1 MGDPVWSVGT
11 ETKKAQVKMIEIE
24 QMPTF
29 PIEPEETQEVVADV
43 TTPPAEQV
51 TEETTVAEF
60 MLSLFQIADQAKI
73 IHLQTD
79 SDTEHRH
86 FGLFYD
92 TFTGQIDALIEGIA
106 GKYGAQTLKFGQAQ
120 IVLYDREEAIQIFFE
135 VVDQTLR
142 LKFASLFDKETDSEL
157 YNMVDEMITLK
168 NKVQYLLQMKRN

>member
-1 MGDPVWSVGT
+1 MGE

-92 TFTGQIDALIEGIA
+92 TFTDQLDALIEGIA

-142 LKFASLFDKETDSEL
+142 MKFASLFDREADSEL

>member
-1 MGDPVWSVGT
+1 VGT